1 VCPGNNLWA
10 QRLLPAALRIAVYAV
25 VFLYS
30 RICIEAV
37 VVEEEVT
44 AGMSAIATVVRC
56 SFFGVKKQPSAIL
69 PGLAPVVPIHADT
82 NRAYG
87 AVLVSPVPAPECV
100 EPLMPLE
107 EFAPPI
113 EPGEALGAALLPYGA
128 LLPPLLNPA
137 LGSEGA
143 EVAAEG
149 DDEAFGAVPAVPAD
163 GAVFQPDALEP
174 DPLLVPP
181 ILPDCANA
189 AGTKAASANVNDEL
203 SANAISDFFILI
215 TCSSPLFM
223 GFE

>member
-1 VCPGNNLWA
+1 
-10 QRLLPAALRIAVYAV
+10 
-25 VFLYS
+25 
-30 RICIEAV
+30 

-44 AGMSAIATVVRC
+44 AGTSALGIIDRC
-56 SFFGVKKQPSAIL
+56 SFFGAGKQPSAIL
-69 PGLAPVVPIHADT
+69 PGIAPVVPIHSET

-87 AVLVSPVPAPECV
+87 AVLVSPDPECA

-107 EFAPPI
+107 EFGEVLPPI
-113 EPGEALGAALLPYGA
+113 APGDDELGDALLPYGA

-149 DDEAFGAVPAVPAD
+149 DDEAFGTVPSVPAD
-163 GAVFQPDALEP
+163 GAVFEPDAL

-181 ILPDCANA
+181 ILPDCAKA

-203 SANAISDFFILI
+203 TANAISDFLILI

>member
-1 VCPGNNLWA
+1 MH
-10 QRLLPAALRIAVYAV
+10 
-25 VFLYS
+25 S
-30 RICIEAV
+30 
-37 VVEEEVT
+37 
-44 AGMSAIATVVRC
+44 
-56 SFFGVKKQPSAIL
+56 
-69 PGLAPVVPIHADT
+69 DT

-87 AVLVSPVPAPECV
+87 AVLVSPIPDPECV

-107 EFAPPI
+107 EFGEVLPPT
-113 EPGEALGAALLPYGA
+113 EPGDALLPYGA

-143 EVAAEG
+143 EVVPDG

-163 GAVFQPDALEP
+163 GAVLEPDALEP

-181 ILPDCANA
+181 IFPDCANA
-189 AGTKAASANVNDEL
+189 AGTKAASGNANDAL
-203 SANAISDFFILI
+203 SVNAISDFFILI

>member
-1 VCPGNNLWA
+1 
-10 QRLLPAALRIAVYAV
+10 
-25 VFLYS
+25 
-30 RICIEAV
+30 
-37 VVEEEVT
+37 
-44 AGMSAIATVVRC
+44 MS
-56 SFFGVKKQPSAIL
+56 
-69 PGLAPVVPIHADT
+69 
-82 NRAYG
+82 RAYG
-87 AVLVSPVPAPECV
+87 AVLVSPVPDPECV

-143 EVAAEG
+143 EGAPEG
-149 DDEAFGAVPAVPAD
+149 DDEAFGAVPSVPAD
-163 GAVFQPDALEP
+163 GAVLEPDALEP
-174 DPLLVPP
+174 APLLVPP

-189 AGTKAASANVNDEL
+189 AGTKTASANVNDEL
-203 SANAISDFFILI
+203 TANAISDFFILI

>member
-1 VCPGNNLWA
+1 MH
-10 QRLLPAALRIAVYAV
+10 
-25 VFLYS
+25 S
-30 RICIEAV
+30 
-37 VVEEEVT
+37 
-44 AGMSAIATVVRC
+44 
-56 SFFGVKKQPSAIL
+56 
-69 PGLAPVVPIHADT
+69 DT

-87 AVLVSPVPAPECV
+87 AVLVSPVPDPEDV

-107 EFAPPI
+107 EFGEVLPPI
-113 EPGEALGAALLPYGA
+113 EPGDDELGDALLPYGA

-149 DDEAFGAVPAVPAD
+149 DDEAFGAVPSVPAD
-163 GAVFQPDALEP
+163 GAVLDPDALEP
-174 DPLLVPP
+174 DRLLVPP
-181 ILPDCANA
+181 ILPDCAKA
-189 AGTKAASANVNDEL
+189 AGTKAASAKVNDEL